1 MLAEPAISEG
11 TAPSSPG
18 SDGPGALAARV
29 FVSDQGSETVIR
41 ESLAALGVQ
50 GAQFTAGDVTA
61 AIAALAK
68 ESSPQLLIVDIS
80 GIGDPL
86 TKLRDL
92 ANVCGPNIS
101 VIVIGERNDIAF
113 YRELKSMGTS
123 EYLLKPLV
131 RSLLTGACKAIL
143 APQGHHSDSR
153 TGRLVFVLGVRGGVG
168 ATTIATNLSWCMA
181 ETKRRHTA
189 FVDLDLQKGDAA
201 LQLDAKPSHAL
212 CEALE
217 QPDRVDRLFL
227 ERGMGQITGR
237 LDLLASLEP
246 LSSPLPFTEEAF
258 LWLLDKLL
266 PRYRLTIVEVPP
278 DTAVRLT
285 WALGMPSTCLL
296 VSNPSLAGARD
307 MARWSGLL
315 GPDTPERSTL
325 HILNHC
331 TPHGGLADADFA
343 RALGKAPDAII
354 PYDRE
359 MAEAATLGIKAM
371 QKCAAFQ
378 RGLSGIVRD
387 FTGEPVEKKGSLF
400 SRMFSS

>member
-1 MLAEPAISEG
+1 MLADSSMSEG
-11 TAPSSPG
+11 TAPARAG
-18 SDGPGALAARV
+18 NDGPGGFAARV
-29 FVSDQGSETVIR
+29 FVTDQGSEGVIR
-41 ESLAALGVQ
+41 ESLAALGVT
-50 GAQFTAGDVTA
+50 GAQFTTGNVTA
-61 AIAALAK
+61 AIAALAN

-86 TKLRDL
+86 TKMRDL
-92 ANVCGPNIS
+92 ADVCGPNIS

-131 RSLLTGACKAIL
+131 RSLLTSICKTIL
-143 APQGHHSDSR
+143 VPQGHYNSPR
-153 TGRLVFVLGVRGGVG
+153 TGRLAFVLGVRGGVG
-168 ATTIATNLSWCMA
+168 ATTIATNLTWCMA

-189 FVDLDLQKGDAA
+189 LVDLDLQKGDAA
-201 LQLDAKPSHAL
+201 LQLDAKPGHAL
-212 CEALE
+212 CEALD

-227 ERGMGQITGR
+227 ERGVRQITGR

-246 LSSPLPFTEEAF
+246 LSSPVSFSEEAL

-266 PRYRLTIVEVPP
+266 PRYRLTVVEVPP
-278 DTAVRLT
+278 AEAARLI
-285 WALGMPSTCLL
+285 WALGLPSTCLL

-307 MARWSGLL
+307 MARWSDAI
-315 GPDTPERSTL
+315 GPNTPERSTL
-325 HILNHC
+325 HVLNHC
-331 TPHGGLADADFA
+331 TPHGGLSHADFA
-343 RALGKAPDAII
+343 RALGKTPDAII

-359 MAEAATLGIKAM
+359 IAEAATLGIKAM

-387 FTGEPVEKKGSLF
+387 FTGEPLENKRSLL
-400 SRMFSS
+400 SRMIG

>member
-1 MLAEPAISEG
+1 MLTDLAISEG
-11 TAPSSPG
+11 TAPSGAG
-18 SDGPGALAARV
+18 SDGPGGCAARV
-29 FVSDQGSETVIR
+29 FVSDQGSEGVIR
-41 ESLAALGVQ
+41 ESLAALGVH

-68 ESSPQLLIVDIS
+68 ESSPRLLIVDIS

-86 TKLRDL
+86 TRMRDL
-92 ANVCGPNIS
+92 ADVCGPNIS
-101 VIVIGERNDIAF
+101 VIVIGERNDITF

-131 RSLLTGACKAIL
+131 KTLLTSTCKAIL
-143 APQGHHSDSR
+143 VPQGHYGNSR

-168 ATTIATNLSWCMA
+168 ATTIATNLTWCMA
-181 ETKRRHTA
+181 ETKRRHTVL
-189 FVDLDLQKGDAA
+189 VDLDLQKGDAA

-212 CEALE
+212 CEALD

-227 ERGMGQITGR
+227 ERGVRQITGR

-246 LSSPLPFTEEAF
+246 LSSPAKFSEEAF

-266 PRYRLTIVEVPP
+266 PRYRLTVVEAPP
-278 DTAVRLT
+278 AVAVRLV
-285 WALGMPSTCLL
+285 WALGMPGTCLL

-307 MARWSGLL
+307 MARWSDAI

-325 HILNHC
+325 HILNRC
-331 TPHGGLADADFA
+331 APHGGLNHADFA
-343 RALGKAPDAII
+343 RALGKTPNAII

-359 MAEAATLGIKAM
+359 IAEAATLGIKAM

-387 FTGEPVEKKGSLF
+387 FTGEPLEKKGSLLSRVF
-400 SRMFSS
+400 S